1 MLQEAPSYLT
11 SDGDI
16 LEKIE
21 HISSVRFSL
30 AVVTKYI
37 HKLYCTS
44 QKSMPNPSVRRLFDG
59 AAKLCEESESPWPR

>member
-1 MLQEAPSYLT
+1 MLREAPSYLT
-11 SDGDI
+11 SDTNLLD
-16 LEKIE
+16 KIE
-21 HISSVRFSL
+21 HISRIRFSL

-37 HKLYCTS
+37 HRLYCTS

>member
-11 SDGDI
+11 SDANL

-21 HISSVRFSL
+21 HISRVRFSL

-37 HKLYCTS
+37 HRLYCTS
-44 QKSMPNPSVRRLFDG
+44 EKSMPNPSVRKLFDG

>member
-1 MLQEAPSYLT
+1 MLREAPSYLT
-11 SDGDI
+11 SDANL

-21 HISSVRFSL
+21 HISRVRFSL

-37 HKLYCTS
+37 HRLYCTS
-44 QKSMPNPSVRRLFDG
+44 EKSMPNPSVRKLFDG

>member
-1 MLQEAPSYLT
+1 MLREAPSYLT

-21 HISSVRFSL
+21 HISRVRFSL

-44 QKSMPNPSVRRLFDG
+44 EKSMPNPSVRKLFDG
-59 AAKLCEESESPWPR
+59 AAKMCEESESPWPR

>member
-1 MLQEAPSYLT
+1 MLREAPSYLT
-11 SDGDI
+11 SDTNLLD
-16 LEKIE
+16 KIE
-21 HISSVRFSL
+21 HISRVRFSL

-44 QKSMPNPSVRRLFDG
+44 EKSMPNPSVRKLFDG

>member
-1 MLQEAPSYLT
+1 MLRKAPSYLT

-21 HISSVRFSL
+21 HISRVRFSL

-37 HKLYCTS
+37 HKLYCTLE
-44 QKSMPNPSVRRLFDG
+44 KSMPNPSVRKLFDG
-59 AAKLCEESESPWPR
+59 AAKMCEESESPWPR